1 MHFNVLGINNENYK
15 ICMEK
20 LNGEL
25 SPVMTE
31 FIALGRRL
39 IFIDGKFQPCEPTTK
54 NDKLKLK
61 KYQDLYSEFEHS
73 FNDLPRSSTDFN
85 GSVVQYFTDVEAI
98 TNFVNTFKKKFED
111 FRNNFY
117 NPEIPPQFDI

>member
-1 MHFNVLGINNENYK
+1 
-15 ICMEK
+15 MEK

-25 SPVMTE
+25 APTMTE
-31 FIALGRRL
+31 FAALGRRL
-39 IFIDGKFQPCEPTTK
+39 IFIGDKFQPCEPPTK
-54 NDKLKLK
+54 SDKLKLK
-61 KYQDLYSEFEHS
+61 KYQDLLSEFEHS
-73 FNDLPRSSTDFN
+73 FNELPRSSMGFD
-85 GSVVQYFTDVEAI
+85 GGVVQYFSDVEAI